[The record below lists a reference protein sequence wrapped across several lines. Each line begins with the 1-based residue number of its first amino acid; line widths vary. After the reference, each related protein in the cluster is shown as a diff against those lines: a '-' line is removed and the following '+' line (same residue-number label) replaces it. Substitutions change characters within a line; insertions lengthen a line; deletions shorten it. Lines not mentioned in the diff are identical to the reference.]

1 MKTITLK
8 QPEFMPTLHRRYRN
22 FCEPQRRSTSIP
34 IMNSCSP
41 NSQSRKNEKIS
52 VEVQKPFI
60 PEHDDPTAPTQSVL
74 QFNKQ
79 QQSDQ
84 ECDDI
89 NKI

>member
-52 VEVQKPFI
+52 VEVQSRLYLNMMI
-60 PEHDDPTAPTQSVL
+60 PQLPHNLSCSSTNNNSQIKNVTT
-74 QFNKQ
+74 
-79 QQSDQ
+79 
-84 ECDDI
+84 
-89 NKI
+89 